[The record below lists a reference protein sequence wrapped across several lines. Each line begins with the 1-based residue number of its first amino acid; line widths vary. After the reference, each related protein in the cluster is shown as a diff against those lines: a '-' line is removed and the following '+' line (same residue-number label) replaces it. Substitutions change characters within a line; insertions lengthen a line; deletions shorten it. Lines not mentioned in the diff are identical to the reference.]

1 MGLLFEFTFARRQ
14 TRTHVEIFF
23 ECGSTKFLKTYTDI
37 ALNWMNSRCESRIQ
51 PKVFYTVDENGK
63 GCFHGL
69 RDWRSANEINAI
81 GS

>member
-51 PKVFYTVDENGK
+51 PNT
-63 GCFHGL
+63 
-69 RDWRSANEINAI
+69 
-81 GS
+81 